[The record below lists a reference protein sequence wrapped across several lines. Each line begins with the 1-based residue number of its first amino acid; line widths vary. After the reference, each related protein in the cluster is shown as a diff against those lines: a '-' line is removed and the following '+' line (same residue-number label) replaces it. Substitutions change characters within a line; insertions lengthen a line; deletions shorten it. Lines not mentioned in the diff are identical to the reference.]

1 MSYFNKFNKSQITLN
16 MKKSLFTTLLML
28 MVSFSF
34 ISCNKDNGITGNK
47 YYVRYEVGVN
57 TSHIP
62 TTHITV
68 NTDSGI
74 QNFEAVKTF
83 EEIFGPVNKD
93 FCAEID
99 VNVEWGGNSK
109 TTVSIYVSKND
120 GPFALK
126 AYKSVNSSKINLS
139 YQIDF

>member
-1 MSYFNKFNKSQITLN
+1 
-16 MKKSLFTTLLML
+16 MKKSLCAILLML
-28 MVSFSF
+28 SVLLSFV
-34 ISCNKDNGITGNK
+34 SCNKDNDITNPQSSESDNE
-47 YYVRYEVGVN
+47 YYIRYEVGVK

-74 QNFEAVKTF
+74 KKFEASKTF
-83 EEIFGPVNKD
+83 EEIFGPVGKD

-99 VNVEWGGNSK
+99 VLVEWGGYSE
-109 TTVSIYVSKND
+109 TTASIYVSKND

-126 AYKSVNSSKINLS
+126 AHKTVSSSKVNLS
-139 YQIDF
+139 YQIDY